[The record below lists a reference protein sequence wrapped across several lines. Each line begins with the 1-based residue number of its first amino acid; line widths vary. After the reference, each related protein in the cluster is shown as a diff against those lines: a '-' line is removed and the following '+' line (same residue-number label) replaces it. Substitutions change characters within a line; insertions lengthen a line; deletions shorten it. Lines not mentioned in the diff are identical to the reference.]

1 MKPIHIK
8 VIRVATGF
16 SCIFVAGRYIYL
28 AILLQVVE
36 WRNAVY
42 SLQDSP
48 ISFFFFTGIFF
59 VAIICGIS
67 LVKLGWQDNCD

>member
-1 MKPIHIK
+1 MKPIHTK
-8 VIRVATGF
+8 VLRIGTGLGL
-16 SCIFVAGRYIYL
+16 IFVAGRYIYL
-28 AILLQVVE
+28 AISLEVVE
-36 WRNAVY
+36 WRNDVY

-48 ISFFFFTGIFF
+48 ISFCFFTGIFI